1 MRTIQ
6 VWRTIRMRTVLI
18 LFSLVPICSLG
29 ADLVI
34 RILFPP
40 AGLLLSEQTLYGIGE
55 LLLVM
60 ADIIL
65 FVAYYW
71 QQGWSIIQQIKR
83 QGMPLLL
90 QRELFLS
97 PVWVALRP
105 FLRRVRSR
113 LIMMVIILMIVL

>member
-18 LFSLVPICSLG
+18 LFPLVPICSLG

-55 LLLVM
+55 LLLEM
-60 ADIIL
+60 ACMIL
-65 FVAYYW
+65 FFVYYW
-71 QQGWSIIQQIKR
+71 QQGRAIDLQIKR
-83 QGMPLLL
+83 QGMPPLPHGA
-90 QRELFLS
+90 LFRRPINAARRPYLRKGALPTILS
-97 PVWVALRP
+97 
-105 FLRRVRSR
+105 S
-113 LIMMVIILMIVL
+113 